1 VKRLLIILSLAAI
14 VAIPFAVRPR
24 RPEAGRAA
32 DTLVVVTPNNE
43 AIRHEFGIGFESWY
57 QRTTGRSI
65 AIDWRV
71 LGGTSEIARYLEG
84 EYAASFRNY
93 WTGGL
98 GRPWSLAVEQGFQRD
113 PLSGEASP
121 QAAEAREAFLHSDV
135 GCGIDVF
142 FGGGTYD
149 FEQQALAGRLVPSGV
164 VSRHPDWFNDGVI
177 ALEFDGEPYRDP
189 QARWLGSVIS
199 AYGIIYNRD
208 ALRRLGIGRE
218 PSRWSDLADP
228 RLFGQVALCDPTKS
242 GSIATAFENVI
253 QQEIHRRLR
262 DLEAAR
268 KDSGAPG
275 SRPDDG
281 ALEARAVREGWMAG
295 LRLLQE
301 IGANARYFTDAS
313 QKPPIDVADG
323 DCAAGMCIDFYGNQQ
338 QEALRR
344 RGDWGR
350 VGFVS
355 PPGGTAYSVDP
366 VAILRGARN
375 RAAAEAFM
383 DYALSMEGQ
392 KLWAFKPGAPGGPAE
407 FALRRLPIRRDF
419 YAHDEWKAL
428 RSDPEAAP
436 YAQADPLV
444 YRAEWTDP
452 LFREMAFIIRVM
464 CQDTHD
470 ELTDAWRAIL
480 RAKSPV
486 REEALA
492 ELQDLSLVSYD
503 RARGEI
509 SEALGSKDQVDEVRL
524 ASRLAAEFR
533 ARYSRAEKLA
543 EGK

>member
-1 VKRLLIILSLAAI
+1 MKRLLIILSLAAI
-14 VAIPFAVRPR
+14 VAIPFAVRPK

-84 EYAASFRNY
+84 EYVASFRNY

-121 QAAEAREAFLHSDV
+121 QEAEAREAFLHSDV

-149 FEQQALAGRLVPSGV
+149 FDRQALAGRLVPSGV

-199 AYGIIYNRD
+199 AYGIIYHRD

-253 QQEIHRRLR
+253 QQEIHRQLR

-392 KLWAFKPGAPGGPAE
+392 KLWAFKPGAPGGPRQ

-428 RSDPEAAP
+428 RSDPDAAP

-444 YRAEWTDP
+444 YRAEWTEP

-470 ELTDAWRAIL
+470 ELAGAWRAIL
-480 RAKSPV
+480 RAKGPA

-509 SEALGSKDQVDEVRL
+509 SAALGSKDQVDEVRL

-533 ARYSRAEKLA
+533 ARYARAEKLA

>member
-1 VKRLLIILSLAAI
+1 MKRLLIILSLAAI
-14 VAIPFAVRPR
+14 VAIPFAVRPK

-84 EYAASFRNY
+84 EYVASFRNY

-121 QAAEAREAFLHSDV
+121 QEAEAREAFLHSDV

-149 FEQQALAGRLVPSGV
+149 FDRQALAGRLVPSGV

-253 QQEIHRRLR
+253 QQEIHRQLR

-392 KLWAFKPGAPGGPAE
+392 KLWAFKPGAPGGPVE

-470 ELTDAWRAIL
+470 ELADAWRAIL
-480 RAKSPV
+480 RAKGPA

-509 SEALGSKDQVDEVRL
+509 SAALGSKDQVDEVRL

-533 ARYSRAEKLA
+533 ARYARAEKLA